1 VATERGSEPRAKPHR
16 LFVAVSVPDQVAT
29 LVEEAVEPWR
39 TVLPGVRWTPR
50 SNWHVTLRFL
60 GSTDPRL
67 VTWISDRLSE
77 AASLIAPFEGAVR
90 GLGAFPSARRARVL
104 WAGID
109 DPARGLA
116 DLVDDLGIALAER
129 YPAEARPFHAHL
141 TVARSDPPIRLPASY
156 VETPLASEPF
166 VVDRVVLFRSHPG
179 RVTRYEPLRMFAL
192 GA

>member
-1 VATERGSEPRAKPHR
+1 MARDRDARTADAKQR
-16 LFVAVSVPDQVAT
+16 LF
-29 LVEEAVEPWR
+29 LAVEVPPAAEELVVAAIRSWR
-39 TVLPGVRWTPR
+39 EAFPDARWVAAEL
-50 SNWHVTLRFL
+50 WHVTLMFL
-60 GSTDPRL
+60 GWTEPRL
-67 VTWISDRLSE
+67 VPWVERIVE
-77 AASLIAPFEGAVR
+77 GVVAGHPPVAATVQGF
-90 GLGAFPSARRARVL
+90 GAFPSTRRARVL

-192 GA
+192 GG